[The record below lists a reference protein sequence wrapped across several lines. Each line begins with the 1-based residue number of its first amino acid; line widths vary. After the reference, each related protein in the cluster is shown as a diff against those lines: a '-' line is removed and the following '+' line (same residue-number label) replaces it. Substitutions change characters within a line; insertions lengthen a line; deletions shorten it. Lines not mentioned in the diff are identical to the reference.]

1 MIELAFQGY
10 YYKVGDWII
19 PMSCVAIKSVEHTPI
34 IMLDLDSYNDAD
46 GTLHRTVLDKHGAKL
61 EFTTPP
67 MHIKAKEQF
76 MTKLREQFIDKKA
89 RKVQLEYYN
98 DETGNYDTGIFY
110 VPDFV
115 FHPLFNTPTGIVY
128 DGIRVAFISYVD
140 NSNVE

>member
-1 MIELAFQGY
+1 MAFQGY
-10 YYKVGDWII
+10 YYKVGDWKI
-19 PMSCVAIKSVEHTPI
+19 PKSCIAIKTMENTPI
-34 IMLDLDSYNDAD
+34 IMLDLDSYNDAN
-46 GTLHRTVLDKHGAKL
+46 GELHRTVLDRHSAKF
-61 EFTTPP
+61 EFYTPP
-67 MHIKAKEQF
+67 MHIRAKEQF
-76 MTKLREQFIDKKA
+76 MEKFREQFIDKKA

-98 DETGNYDTGIFY
+98 DETGNYDTGYFY

>member
-1 MIELAFQGY
+1 MM
-10 YYKVGDWII
+10 V
-19 PMSCVAIKSVEHTPI
+19 KSMESTPI
-34 IMLDLDSYNDAD
+34 IMLDLESYNDSD
-46 GTLHRTVLDKHGAKL
+46 GTLHRTVLDKHGAKF

-67 MHIKAKEQF
+67 MHMNAKEQF
-76 MTKLREQFIDKKA
+76 MSKLREQFIDKKA

-115 FHPLFNTPTGIVY
+115 FHPLFNTSTGIVY
-128 DGIRVAFISYVD
+128 DGIRVVFISYVD

>member
-1 MIELAFQGY
+1 MAFQGY
-10 YYKVGDWII
+10 YYKVGDWEI
-19 PMSCVAIKSVEHTPI
+19 PLSFMMIKSVENTPI

>member
-1 MIELAFQGY
+1 MAFKGY
-10 YYKVGDWII
+10 YYKVGDWEI
-19 PMSCVAIKSVEHTPI
+19 PLSLMSIKNVENTPI
-34 IMLDLDSYNDAD
+34 IMLDLDSYNDSN
-46 GTLHRTVLDKHGAKL
+46 GELHRTVLDRHGAKF

-67 MHIKAKEQF
+67 MHIRAKEEF
-76 MTKLREQFIDKKA
+76 MEKFRSQFIDKKA

-98 DETGNYDTGIFY
+98 DETSNYDTGIFY